1 MLPDAKQRVREA
13 NLSQPLDQQR
23 AIVYGQMVLA
33 AYAMYAKPQG
43 TDPLRPEP
51 AGIPA
56 GYELSAWIHMSDFVL
71 NAEEV
76 KFYGIVVHE
85 IANPD
90 SRIIAIRGTEGTVEW
105 LDDAAAIPVPF
116 RQVPSAGK
124 VACGFDKIYSTLK
137 VVKRPLPKPSAPGA
151 EAHAVA
157 PETETFTGSFADQLE
172 QLAISREE
180 ERGERVPLAE
190 GRTRPV
196 RPTVVTGHSL
206 GAALATLF
214 VVENDS
220 KRKFDL
226 TALCT
231 FASPRV
237 GNMEFVHIFNKLAI
251 DSWRIVNGR
260 DLVPKLPL
268 KIPVLIDY
276 EHVDTAY
283 PFDSASFAKN
293 NLGCSHALE
302 TYLHWVDGSSP
313 IGAGCAL

>member
-1 MLPDAKQRVREA
+1 M
-13 NLSQPLDQQR
+13 SQPLDKQR
-23 AIVYGQMVLA
+23 ALMYGQLALA

-43 TDPLRPEP
+43 PDPLRPEP

-56 GYELSAWIHMSDFVL
+56 GYELSAWIQMSDFVL

-85 IANPD
+85 TANPD
-90 SRIIAIRGTEGTVEW
+90 SRIIAIRGTEGAVEW
-105 LDDAAAIPVPF
+105 LDDSAAIPVPF
-116 RQVPSAGK
+116 RQVPSAGR
-124 VACGFDKIYSTLK
+124 VAYGFDKIYSTMK
-137 VVKRPLPKPSAPGA
+137 VIKRPLSGPAMPSSQARA
-151 EAHAVA
+151 TA
-157 PETETFTGSFADQLE
+157 PEVETFTGSFADQLE

-180 ERGERVPLAE
+180 ERGERIPLAE

-196 RPTVVTGHSL
+196 RPTIVTGHSL

-214 VVENDS
+214 VLENDS

-226 TALCT
+226 TTLCT

-237 GNMEFVHIFNKLAI
+237 GNLEFVHLFNKLPI
-251 DSWRIVNGR
+251 DSWRIVNSR

-268 KIPVLIDY
+268 KIPVLVDY
-276 EHVDTAY
+276 EHVDVAY
-283 PFDSASFAKN
+283 SFDSAGFAKN

-302 TYLHWVDGSSP
+302 TYLHWIDTNSPVSAACTSSP
-313 IGAGCAL
+313 PVISPVR